1 MCGAPDNRKAG
12 EPLMEDEKKMLLERD
27 FDVFIAYHGTE
38 SPRGSKPKAQKIY
51 DLLTARGID
60 CFFFPVTN
68 LTGSFSDTPTIAKH
82 AKLFLLIANGTIP
95 TNTRHEVSGVG
106 LYNEIQAFY
115 SGHCFREVGGGSG
128 KARVYAYDGLPADR
142 ADDLHILFSGVA
154 HFVEGAAAD
163 PLGDLVRWVERSL
176 ALPDHPA
183 DPVTPVSAPPPARLP
198 ERAFE
203 GIWILSGDFSSFQ
216 GDSKKRYMS
225 SGRLILTWDPSCY
238 KAIYCY
244 SVSREFDDQP
254 RVTSICEGI
263 SSFEDGE
270 NGQELVITC
279 DILSRTSVKKMSNSN
294 RHFQLRLTPKG
305 NVTDRVNTMTSI
317 FRTKNTEGVLTFTR
331 SR

>member
-38 SPRGSKPKAQKIY
+38 SPRGSKPKAQEIY

-82 AKLFLLIANGTIP
+82 AKLFLLVANGTIP

-225 SGRLILTWDPSCY
+225 SGRLILTWDSSCY
-238 KAIYCY
+238 KAIYC
-244 SVSREFDDQP
+244 
-254 RVTSICEGI
+254 
-263 SSFEDGE
+263 
-270 NGQELVITC
+270 
-279 DILSRTSVKKMSNSN
+279 
-294 RHFQLRLTPKG
+294 
-305 NVTDRVNTMTSI
+305 
-317 FRTKNTEGVLTFTR
+317 
-331 SR
+331 